1 MSVTFKLEKYTDL
14 HKQLKKIEKQSD
26 VAMQR
31 ILSDSKKLVPGWIAT
46 EAVKRYNLTKDEFTG
61 GKLGKIKVKGDS
73 LESAAIVYKGRMLT
87 PVHFDMKPLAPTGG
101 SYTLKA
107 TILKGQRKTLGKV
120 KKLTKKQKAA
130 LGKNFTG
137 SGTQNSDH
145 SPIMLMPIKT
155 KKEDGLK
162 YIPFQRKSKDR
173 NDIEP
178 IKTVSLPQMV
188 SHDGHTLKPEIA
200 EVVDKKLQKRLD
212 HHLKFM
218 R

>member
-1 MSVTFKLEKYTDL
+1 MAVTFKVDKYTDL
-14 HKQLKKIEKQSD
+14 HKQLRRIETQSD

-46 EAVKRYNLTKDEFTG
+46 EAVKRYNLPKSEFTG
-61 GKLGKIKVKGDS
+61 GKLGKVKVRGDS
-73 LESAAIVYKGRMLT
+73 IESTEIVYTGRLLT
-87 PVHFDMKPLAPTGG
+87 PTHFAMKPLEPTGG
-101 SYTLKA
+101 NYTLKA

-130 LGKNFTG
+130 LAKNLTR

-145 SPIMLMPIKT
+145 SPIMLMNIK
-155 KKEDGLK
+155 GNYL
-162 YIPFQRKSKDR
+162 PAQRKSQNRK
-173 NDIEP
+173 DIEV

-200 EVVDKKLQKRLD
+200 EVVNTKLKKRLD